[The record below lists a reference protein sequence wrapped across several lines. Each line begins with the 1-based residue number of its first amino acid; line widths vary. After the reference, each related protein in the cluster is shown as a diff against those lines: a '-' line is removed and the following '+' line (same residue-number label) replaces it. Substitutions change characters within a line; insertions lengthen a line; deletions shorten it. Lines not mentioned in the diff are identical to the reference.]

1 MTNNNRIFKEGAYQI
16 DCSKAIYASN
26 GMRDYYQQDVFAKY
40 QLSDVDWVIEDDD
53 YIYLVEYKNSNVN
66 NAIDMKIEKKIDSLS
81 KKFHHSLLFLFA
93 IGTTKQVKCIAIL
106 DSQKDDARAR
116 QEVRNQLI
124 QRLPMRMKRILPKE
138 EKVIV
143 DVIVYSIADWNNNP
157 DYGGKY
163 PIS

>member
-106 DSQKDDARAR
+106 DSQKDDVYHRCCCHLLHFHWETRRRAGR
-116 QEVRNQLI
+116 QHHCSSFDRQYHKAV
-124 QRLPMRMKRILPKE
+124 
-138 EKVIV
+138 
-143 DVIVYSIADWNNNP
+143 
-157 DYGGKY
+157 
-163 PIS
+163 